1 VGTIRVDHVKV
12 LDFGISKV
20 RGSDTVQTQV
30 DVLIGTPRYMSPEQ
44 ALGRNDQI
52 DSRTDIFALG
62 AIVYEMLT
70 QKPAFTG
77 DSLPQMLYRVVH
89 EPPEPL
95 QKFAPSIPSKI
106 VAAVE
111 QALEKD
117 PTKRFAEVAAF
128 VEMLG

>member
-1 VGTIRVDHVKV
+1 SLGQRFRRGPIPVESVVQIVRQIGSALSAAHQLGIVHRDLKPENIYLCPTELGTIKVDHVKV

-20 RGSDTVQTQV
+20 RGSDTVQTQI

-62 AIVYEMLT
+62 AIVYEMLS

-77 DSLPQMLYRVVH
+77 D
-89 EPPEPL
+89 
-95 QKFAPSIPSKI
+95 
-106 VAAVE
+106 
-111 QALEKD
+111 
-117 PTKRFAEVAAF
+117 
-128 VEMLG
+128 